1 MEDGLAFCRQDFI
14 QLFYTVSELPP
25 APPQKKKNKSKTMTP
40 PLPAVS
46 LNWIGYQYVYNY
58 LASFVKINELEKKGV
73 AHPIMCL
80 AMGQHVSFLRTAH
93 NVNTPQQ

>member
-25 APPQKKKNKSKTMTP
+25 APPQKKKNRSKTMTP

-46 LNWIGYQYVYNY
+46 LNWMGYQYVYNY
-58 LASFVKINELEKKGV
+58 LASFVKINELEKKGGCPSNNV
-73 AHPIMCL
+73 PGYGTACL
-80 AMGQHVSFLRTAH
+80 IFKDCA
-93 NVNTPQQ
+93 